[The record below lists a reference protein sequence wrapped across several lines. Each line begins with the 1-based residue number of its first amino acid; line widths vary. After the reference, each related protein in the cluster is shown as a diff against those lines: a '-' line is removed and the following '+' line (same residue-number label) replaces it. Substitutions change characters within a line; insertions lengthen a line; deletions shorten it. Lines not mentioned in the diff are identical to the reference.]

1 MVKRQ
6 YAERLALA
14 IASGLSVERA
24 AGQLGISRVTAYRRW
39 RDPSIKKRVAEL
51 RGEIT
56 DQAIGRLV
64 DTLCEAVLTLRRL
77 MAEADTDSVKL
88 KAATALIENGL
99 KAAAITQLE
108 QRLTELESVL
118 KARDCNVRTA

>member
-1 MVKRQ
+1 MAKRYDEQ
-6 YAERLALA
+6 LALA
-14 IASGLSVERA
+14 LASGLSIDQA
-24 AGQLGISRVTAYRRW
+24 AAKIGVSRSTILRRW
-39 RDPSIKKRVAEL
+39 RDPALKRRVAEL

-77 MAEADTDSVKL
+77 MVEADTDSVKL

-99 KAAAITQLE
+99 KAAAIAQLE
-108 QRLTELESVL
+108 QRITELETAM
-118 KARDCNVRTA
+118 KARDFNVRTA